1 MGKLF
6 GTDGIRGKA
15 NESLTPEMAFNIGK
29 VGAYCFKKENP
40 TLSPFFVIGKDTR
53 LSGDMLEGALVAGI
67 TAVGVDV
74 VKAGVITT
82 PGVAYLTKKLG
93 ALGGIMISASHN
105 SFEDNGI
112 KFFNAGGF
120 KLDDGLEERMEDIYF
135 NSIDHLPCQVGDK
148 IGALKTFANLEE
160 EYISYLKKTV
170 RTSFAGLKVVLD
182 CANGACYR
190 LSPELFS
197 SLGAEVEAIHINPDG
212 RNINVNCGS
221 VHSETVAKVVR
232 ENGADIG
239 LAFDG
244 DADRLI
250 AVDEAGN
257 IVDGDVILYLCG
269 KHMKEQGKLKDNTIV
284 ATVMSNMGFEVAAE
298 EAGMKLLRTKVGDRY
313 VVEKMQLGGY
323 NLGGEQSGHVIFS
336 GYTTTGDGLLTALKL
351 LEVMQLKNT
360 SLSSLSAPVRPYPQ
374 TLENC
379 RVKSKE
385 GWEQNKKITAAIE
398 EAERELRDSGRVL
411 VRPSGTEDLI
421 RVMVES
427 QDEVLLH
434 KITKYL
440 SKTVLEELG

>member
-6 GTDGIRGKA
+6 GTDGIRGKV
-15 NESLTPEMAFNIGK
+15 NEGLTPEMAFNIGK
-29 VGAYCFKKENP
+29 VVAYYFKKENP
-40 TLSPFFVIGKDTR
+40 ARSPFFVIGKDTR

-67 TAVGVDV
+67 TAVGVDI
-74 VKAGVITT
+74 VKVGVITT
-82 PGVAYLTKKLG
+82 PGVAYLTKKLD

-112 KFFNAGGF
+112 KFFNARGF
-120 KLDDGLEERMEDIYF
+120 KLDDALEKNIENIYF
-135 NSIDHLPCQVGDK
+135 NSISQLSYQVGEN
-148 IGALKTFANLEE
+148 IGTLKAFADLEKR
-160 EYISYLKKTV
+160 YLSYLKKTV
-170 RTSFAGLKVVLD
+170 KTSFAGLKVVLD

-221 VHSETVAKVVR
+221 MHSETVAKAVK
-232 ENGADIG
+232 ENRADIG

-250 AVDEAGN
+250 AVDETGN
-257 IVDGDVILYLCG
+257 VVDGDLILYLCG

-313 VVEKMQLGGY
+313 VVEKMLLGGY
-323 NLGGEQSGHVIFS
+323 NLGGEQSGHVVFS
-336 GYTTTGDGLLTALKL
+336 DYTTTGDGLLTALKL
-351 LEVMQLKNT
+351 LEVMQFKNT
-360 SLSSLSAPVRPYPQ
+360 PLSSLSAAVRPYPQ
-374 TLENC
+374 ALENC

-385 GWEQNKKITAAIE
+385 GWEQNKKITIAIK
-398 EAERELRDSGRVL
+398 EAENELRDRGRVL
-411 VRPSGTEDLI
+411 VRPSGTEHLI

-440 SKTVLEELG
+440 SRTVLEELG

>member
-15 NESLTPEMAFNIGK
+15 NESLTPGMAFNIGK

-40 TLSPFFVIGKDTR
+40 TLSPLFVIGKDTR

-93 ALGGIMISASHN
+93 ALGGVMISASHN

-120 KLDDGLEERMEDIYF
+120 KLDDALEERMEDIYF
-135 NSIDHLPCQVGDK
+135 NSIDYLPCQVGDK

-160 EYISYLKKTV
+160 EYISYLKETV
-170 RTSFAGLKVVLD
+170 KTSFSGLKVVLD

-190 LSPELFS
+190 LGPELFS
-197 SLGAEVEAIHINPDG
+197 SLGAEVESIHINPDG

-250 AVDEAGN
+250 AVDETGN

-313 VVEKMQLGGY
+313 VVEKMRLGGY

-351 LEVMQLKNT
+351 LEVMQFKNT
-360 SLSSLSAPVRPYPQ
+360 SLSSLSAAVRPYPQ
-374 TLENC
+374 ALENC

-385 GWEQNKKITAAIE
+385 GWEQNKKITTAIE
-398 EAERELRDSGRVL
+398 EAENELRNRGRVL
-411 VRPSGTEDLI
+411 VRPSGTEHLI

-427 QDEVLLH
+427 QDEALLH

>member
-74 VKAGVITT
+74 VKVGVITT

-93 ALGGIMISASHN
+93 ALGGVMISASHN

-120 KLDDGLEERMEDIYF
+120 KLDDALEENMENIYF
-135 NSIDHLPCQVGDK
+135 NSLDQLPCQVGDK
-148 IGALKTFANLEE
+148 IGTLKAFANLEE

-170 RTSFAGLKVVLD
+170 KTSFSGLKVVLD

-190 LSPELFS
+190 LGPELFS
-197 SLGAEVEAIHINPDG
+197 SLGAEVEAIHVNPDG

-250 AVDEAGN
+250 AVDETGN

-313 VVEKMQLGGY
+313 VVEKMCLGGY

-351 LEVMQLKNT
+351 LEVMQSKST
-360 SLSSLSAPVRPYPQ
+360 SLSSLSAAIRPYPQ
-374 TLENC
+374 ALENC

-385 GWEQNKKITAAIE
+385 GWEQNKKIIAAIE
-398 EAERELRDSGRVL
+398 EAKSELRDRGRVL
-411 VRPSGTEDLI
+411 VRPSGTEHLI

-427 QDEVLLH
+427 QDEALLH